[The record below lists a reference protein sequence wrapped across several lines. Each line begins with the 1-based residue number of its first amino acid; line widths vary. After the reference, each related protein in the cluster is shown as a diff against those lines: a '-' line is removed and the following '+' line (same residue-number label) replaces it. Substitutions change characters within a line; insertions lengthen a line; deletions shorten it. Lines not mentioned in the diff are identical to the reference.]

1 MAYHFP
7 VRVENLYDD
16 NFLLPCPF
24 RPSTLS
30 AITISSDY
38 IPGQDT
44 PYSPGSH
51 THSSFITQQ
60 PLSSASPSPTP
71 LSTST
76 ENFRRNL
83 HSFTT
88 NSAPLDYSQTSS
100 ESLHMYSAPSSRPH
114 SPSLAPSSHSLLSR
128 QAHAYGHQMLI
139 LQAHRHQTYAHVQL
153 LAHHLMWLTRVVLEL
168 PRLPKWQVL
177 RTVVDSLIPTAPSQ

>member
-1 MAYHFP
+1 VDITCEYCHATFRSTRDMAYHFT

-51 THSSFITQQ
+51 THSSFNTQQ

-83 HSFTT
+83 RSFTT

-100 ESLHMYSAPSSRPH
+100 ESLHTYRTQRHLHAPIAHYPHPPHIPCFRAKPTHTDIKCSSCKHTATKPTLTYSSWP
-114 SPSLAPSSHSLLSR
+114 
-128 QAHAYGHQMLI
+128 I
-139 LQAHRHQTYAHVQL
+139 
-153 LAHHLMWLTRVVLEL
+153 
-168 PRLPKWQVL
+168 
-177 RTVVDSLIPTAPSQ
+177 I